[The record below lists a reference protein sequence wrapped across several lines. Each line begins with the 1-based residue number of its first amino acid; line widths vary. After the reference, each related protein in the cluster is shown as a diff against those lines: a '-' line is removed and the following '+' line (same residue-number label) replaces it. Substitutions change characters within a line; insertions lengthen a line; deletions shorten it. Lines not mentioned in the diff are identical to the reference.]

1 MPGASASRSSSHD
14 GTPQRQR
21 SRFGRISASAA
32 ARREPSKASP
42 ATISG
47 RNEVS
52 PSNWRSLD
60 FAVSSPTASHATV
73 QENHFKTP
81 DTHLSVLAR
90 GQAAQPKPDRAQ
102 EDGVSGFALDSA
114 SKATVKPP
122 ERNSRTLVGVRVCAP
137 NAGESNQAH
146 FESCINVDTARKAVE
161 LSQSFLNKKLYT
173 FDATFD
179 AAAQTDEIYQALVL
193 PLVEREVLEGRS
205 AFFTVYGQSMTGKTQ
220 TLGSSEESVDSGCI
234 LSACRD
240 LLAVRKAR
248 VYLSCIEMFNEET
261 RDLLV
266 PDAHDRARGKM
277 IDFEMRLQRP
287 QGVSTHA
294 ISTVDECI
302 SLIRT
307 ASKRRVCLRRR
318 SSGVVTVSHL
328 GHMICKF
335 IIRRDVPESDAGST
349 GHTDMGQTCSSLSFV
364 ELAGPERRDLNHSDR
379 KIEDT
384 RQISSA
390 LSSLSSAIQKRKQ
403 GIRGWLRGESRLC
416 ALLQDALA
424 GRACWTVLI
433 AVVPSVDLLHETTT
447 SLLFGQRAMLL
458 GTAPVIND
466 VPPVSITYNEL
477 PISMGRL
484 VPSGNC
490 AGLSGSMQERTDT
503 NKARWGSVEREVC
516 KVPRE
521 VSTEPRVRRKI
532 AYTPRAHRE
541 HPVIQHPVSEFSNY
555 VVRQLSAQQGENMS
569 LANAEPLTSERIEAW
584 SPGTPKWTPHKMQ
597 SRLAGDTSQLE
608 QTRESPSRRERHL
621 RFVVEDLVELHE
633 QKMAAQAGL
642 PSVQALTQVNTDP
655 HLSTMRD
662 IFRVLIDSP
671 QGLHV
676 LPHKLQRALDLLAA
690 GDSDICA
697 EESCLSNADIGP
709 DHALFAEVFHEMLV
723 DESHR
728 SEQEDRFGF
737 THAGDSVQS
746 RHQHSDQE
754 TEVER
759 MVMAVL
765 SGEFTETEIGL
776 ALHATDELAT
786 SSANADGLKSS
797 VDSGHHTTTK
807 DKHKS
812 SVLIWPL
819 VADLHAS
826 RMSDALQ
833 DSGGRFPELS
843 LTVGDN
849 HPEIVHRLDAYLQRS
864 HQQEAQL
871 HACRQEA
878 VAAAALCEAIA
889 GKAIEISRRANH
901 LSNHVA
907 RSREMLLMMGQALC
921 DEQRRSHDKMLQMQ
935 TSLREKDDELS
946 QLRLSLFDHANTS
959 SASQKTSP
967 KRLMSRSTPTTFM
980 AQSTHPMSQRGSP
993 SIQQAV
999 GTSPRAPRDVHNGT
1013 RQGTK
1018 ARRRSLDLGPSITG
1032 SQEGRLG
1039 IAHGNADKLITGT
1052 GHMNS
1057 RISSPRSNH
1066 DLLHDL
1072 QSLQS
1077 PIPSKLKIIKRLQA
1091 AHGCGLSPIQS
1102 EPSTHRSEHSAAT
1115 PSDNE
1120 QSVPRFDGSKTQAGT
1135 DVESSMIAVES
1146 GAVPGGTGSKQSS
1159 TETARCSLSNK
1170 LPSTAIPSTESY
1182 NPFRKEVGTGSKA
1195 QGNTANELT
1204 ATTDSE
1210 SQLIMP
1216 DSAVSSP
1223 FDIAQEKPPAGSE
1236 GQDADFAAARQAIA
1250 MSMHQTLS
1258 FWQSCQ
1264 KLFMLNRSGAQL
1276 RKILGT
1282 RDQKAFV

>member
-21 SRFGRISASAA
+21 SRFGRIGASAA
-32 ARREPSKASP
+32 ARREQSKASP
-42 ATISG
+42 ATLSG

-52 PSNWRSLD
+52 SSNWPSLE
-60 FAVSSPTASHATV
+60 FAVSSQTASQATG
-73 QENHFKTP
+73 QENHGKTP
-81 DTHLSVLAR
+81 ETNLS
-90 GQAAQPKPDRAQ
+90 QADRPKPDRAQ
-102 EDGVSGFALDSA
+102 EYSVSGFAVDSA
-114 SKATVKPP
+114 PKATVTPP

-179 AAAQTDEIYQALVL
+179 ASAQTDEIYQALVL

-266 PDAHDRARGKM
+266 PDAHDRTRGKM
-277 IDFEMRLQRP
+277 IDFDMRLQRP

-294 ISTVDECI
+294 ICSVDECI
-302 SLIRT
+302 SLIST

-318 SSGVVTVSHL
+318 ISGVVCVSHL
-328 GHMICKF
+328 GHMICKL
-335 IIRRDVPESDAGST
+335 IIRRDVPESDVGNT
-349 GHTDMGQTCSSLSFV
+349 GHMDVGQTCSSLSFV
-364 ELAGPERRDLNHSDR
+364 ELAGPERRHLNHSDR
-379 KIEDT
+379 KIECIEDT
-384 RQISSA
+384 RQIGNA

-433 AVVPSVDLLHETTT
+433 AVVPSVDFLHETTT

-458 GTAPVIND
+458 GSAPVIND
-466 VPPVSITYNEL
+466 VSPVSITYNES
-477 PISMGRL
+477 PISLGRL
-484 VPSGNC
+484 VPSGNGT
-490 AGLSGSMQERTDT
+490 GLNSSMQERTDT
-503 NKARWGSVEREVC
+503 NKSRWGSVERDVC

-521 VSTEPRVRRKI
+521 RSTEPRARRKI

-541 HPVIQHPVSEFSNY
+541 HPVVQHPVSEFSNY
-555 VVRQLSAQQGENMS
+555 VVRQLSAKQGENMS

-584 SPGTPKWTPHKMQ
+584 SPGTPKWTPHKVQ
-597 SRLAGDTSQLE
+597 ARLAGDTSHLV
-608 QTRESPSRRERHL
+608 QTRESPFRREHTPQSVEQRHL

-642 PSVQALTQVNTDP
+642 PSVQALAQVNTDP

-662 IFRVLIDSP
+662 IFRVLVDSP

-676 LPHKLQRALDLLAA
+676 LPHRLQRALDLLAS
-690 GDSDICA
+690 GDPDICS
-697 EESCLSNADIGP
+697 EGTCLSKADVGP
-709 DHALFAEVFHEMLV
+709 DHALFAEVLYEMLV
-723 DESHR
+723 DESHH
-728 SEQEDRFGF
+728 SEQEDGFGF
-737 THAGDSVQS
+737 MNAGDSVQS

-754 TEVER
+754 LEVIR
-759 MVMAVL
+759 MVTAVL
-765 SGEFTETEIGL
+765 SGEFTEKEIRL
-776 ALHATDELAT
+776 ALHATDGLAT
-786 SSANADGLKSS
+786 SSAKADGLKSP
-797 VDSGHHTTTK
+797 VDSGCHTTTK

-812 SVLIWPL
+812 SALMRPL

-826 RMSDALQ
+826 RMSDALR
-833 DSGGRFPELS
+833 DGGGRFPELS
-843 LTVGDN
+843 LTVGDH
-849 HPEIVHRLDAYLQRS
+849 HPEIVHRLDACLHRS

-889 GKAIEISRRANH
+889 GKAIEISRRANY
-901 LSNHVA
+901 LSDNVA

-935 TSLREKDDELS
+935 TSLREKDDEIS

-959 SASQKTSP
+959 SASQEISP

-980 AQSTHPMSQRGSP
+980 APSTHLMSQRGSP
-993 SIQQAV
+993 SMQQVV
-999 GTSPRAPRDVHNGT
+999 GTSPRAPRDVHNGP

-1018 ARRRSLDLGPSITG
+1018 ARRRSLDLCHSITG

-1039 IAHGNADKLITGT
+1039 IAHGNADKLVNGT

-1057 RISSPRSNH
+1057 RISSTRSHH
-1066 DLLHDL
+1066 DLFHDL

-1077 PIPSKLKIIKRLQA
+1077 PIPSKLKAIKRLQA
-1091 AHGCGLSPIQS
+1091 EHGCGLSPIQS
-1102 EPSTHRSEHSAAT
+1102 EQSTHRSEHSAAT
-1115 PSDNE
+1115 PSGNE
-1120 QSVPRFDGSKTQAGT
+1120 QSMTRFEGSKTQAGT
-1135 DVESSMIAVES
+1135 DVGPSMIAVEP
-1146 GAVPGGTGSKQSS
+1146 GAVPGGTGFNASK
-1159 TETARCSLSNK
+1159 TH
-1170 LPSTAIPSTESY
+1170 
-1182 NPFRKEVGTGSKA
+1182 GS
-1195 QGNTANELT
+1195 TANELT
-1204 ATTDSE
+1204 ATTDLQ
-1210 SQLIMP
+1210 SQLIMH
-1216 DSAVSSP
+1216 DLAVSAP
-1223 FDIAQEKPPAGSE
+1223 LDMAQEKPPEGRQ
-1236 GQDADFAAARQAIA
+1236 GQDTDLAAARQALA

-1264 KLFMLNRSGAQL
+1264 KLFVLNRSGAQL

-1282 RDQKAFV
+1282 GDHKVFVQR